1 METEY
6 FKDFFNGFKSNMILV
21 TNNTSKIFDYKDSI
35 LNVEDNVFKVCQ
47 NSLDNIFKVKENISQ
62 TYGGK
67 KFVTLSIFEIHND
80 KLSDLIDLTTN
91 STQQNQKE
99 LKIFDHIEETYIDGL
114 VEIKINKPSD
124 FTDIIKLM
132 SLKNNCRKSNQKV
145 SNKIHSTQFKHQIV
159 TIKSYIT
166 TRNFQYDEKYLD
178 FKNPDLFKVTSKLNI
193 IIYKAHEILSSGKL
207 LTDRNY
213 IINSAENYKFFS
225 SLKNI
230 QKMAQSFLKSQQ
242 IKNTLCSQFRSC
254 KLLRVIKVCFLFT
267 LGYILI

>member
-1 METEY
+1 M
-6 FKDFFNGFKSNMILV
+6 
-21 TNNTSKIFDYKDSI
+21 
-35 LNVEDNVFKVCQ
+35 EDNVFKVCQ
-47 NSLDNIFKVKENISQ
+47 SSLDEIFKVKEKLPQ

-67 KFVTLSIFEIHND
+67 KFVTLSIFEINND
-80 KLSDLIDLTTN
+80 KLSELIDFNTN
-91 STQQNQKE
+91 ASTHNQKE

-124 FTDIIKLM
+124 FTDIIKLICY
-132 SLKNNCRKSNQKV
+132 KNSSKKSNQKT
-145 SNKIHSTQFKHQIV
+145 STKIQSSQFKHQIV

-193 IIYKAHEILSSGKL
+193 IIYKAHEIAP
-207 LTDRNY
+207 LTKSTNDKNY
-213 IINSAENYKFFS
+213 IINSRENYKFFN

-230 QKMAQSFLKSQQ
+230 QKIAQSFLKTHH

-254 KLLRVIKVCFLFT
+254 KILRVIKVYILFT
-267 LGYILI
+267 IGYLSI

>member
-1 METEY
+1 M
-6 FKDFFNGFKSNMILV
+6 KM
-21 TNNTSKIFDYKDSI
+21 
-35 LNVEDNVFKVCQ
+35 EDNVFKVCQ
-47 NSLDNIFKVKENISQ
+47 SSLDEIFKVKEKLPQ

-67 KFVTLSIFEIHND
+67 KFVTLSIFEINND
-80 KLSDLIDLTTN
+80 KLSELIDFNTN
-91 STQQNQKE
+91 ASTHNQKE

-124 FTDIIKLM
+124 FTDIIKLICY
-132 SLKNNCRKSNQKV
+132 KNSSKKSNQKT
-145 SNKIHSTQFKHQIV
+145 STKIQSSQFKHQIV

-193 IIYKAHEILSSGKL
+193 IIYKAHEIAPSIKST
-207 LTDRNY
+207 TDRNY
-213 IINSAENYKFFS
+213 IINSSEDYKFFN

-230 QKMAQSFLKSQQ
+230 QKIAQSFLKTHQ

-254 KLLRVIKVCFLFT
+254 RILRVIKVSFIFT
-267 LGYILI
+267 LGYLFI